1 MVPHSL
7 GQTAKSPTGMH
18 PYLAPE
24 NPIPTTHT
32 LQCPGLRPGGVV
44 ASDHPA
50 MVLLPSGSP
59 PTALPRV
66 QHSSS
71 CLLTDRSELLLP
83 QIRNVLEKKLAGGFA
98 QARQR
103 LAA

>member
-1 MVPHSL
+1 MTPHSL
-7 GQTAKSPTGMH
+7 GQTAKSPRGMH

-32 LQCPGLRPGGVV
+32 LQCPGLRPEGVG

-50 MVLLPSGSP
+50 MVLAPSGSP
-59 PTALPRV
+59 RPRV

-83 QIRNVLEKKLAGGFA
+83 QIRNVLEKNLAGGFA